1 MRISFCA
8 FVAMLVIVCNATR
21 ADELGTPIDLSSFSD
36 MDSVLDESA
45 NTFDTD
51 TTPIVPVDSS
61 GHAVWIRPYVTGIV
75 GASFGTINAGGSTT
89 WQNGPTSGGI
99 GTVNQGGGSFSEAMF
114 TGGGAIGMAI
124 DRPSG
129 LLRME
134 VEGRARGPMSGQTK
148 YSWKNGSNNDDEDPL
163 TTTATN
169 GWSAMVNFWRDYFFT
184 DRLGVYGGGG
194 FGVGGYQYAFQG
206 PIAGIP
212 DCDCFYDGSSTV
224 NTFAWQVGTG
234 ITYRL
239 NDRVTFDTGYRFFA
253 MTPGS
258 TMIRADFP
266 NTTGPDLIFG
276 SVTSAFSASE
286 LLFSI
291 RITEP
296 FRNWR

>member
-8 FVAMLVIVCNATR
+8 FVAMWGIVCTATR

-75 GASFGTINAGGSTT
+75 GASFGTINAGGST
-89 WQNGPTSGGI
+89 PYADGGQVQ
-99 GTVNQGGGSFSEAMF
+99 TVGSVNDTMF
-114 TGGGAIGMAI
+114 NGGGAIGMAI

-134 VEGRARGPMSGQTK
+134 VEGRARGPMSGQTTLGVK
-148 YSWKNGSNNDDEDPL
+148 WSQTTEEVGIPL
-163 TTTATN
+163 DVTVTN
-169 GWSAMVNFWRDYFFT
+169 GWSAMMNFWRDYFFT
-184 DRLGVYGGGG
+184 DRFGVYGGGG
-194 FGVGGYQYAFQG
+194 FGVGGYQYSTQG
-206 PIAGIP
+206 NYQASSGVV
-212 DCDCFYDGSSTV
+212 YYKGSSVV

-234 ITYRL
+234 VTYQL
-239 NDRVTFDTGYRFFA
+239 SDRITFDTGYRFFA
-253 MTPGS
+253 MNPGS
-258 TMIRADFP
+258 TPLLA
-266 NTTGPDLIFG
+266 TQG
-276 SVTSAFSASE
+276 SNFIPGGSYTSALSASE
-286 LLFSI
+286 LLLSV
-291 RITEP
+291 RIYEP

>member
-1 MRISFCA
+1 MRISLCA
-8 FVAMLVIVCNATR
+8 VVAILAVVCNVAR
-21 ADELGTPIDLSSFSD
+21 SDEVGTPIDLSSFSG

-45 NTFDTD
+45 NTFDAD

-61 GHAVWIRPYVTGIV
+61 GHAPWIRPYVTGIV
-75 GASFGTINAGGSTT
+75 GASFGTINAGGSTP
-89 WQNGPTSGGI
+89 WGNGPGGF
-99 GTVNQGGGSFSEAMF
+99 VNQAAGSFSEAMF

-148 YSWKNGSNNDDEDPL
+148 FSGTGNDGLIVVPETPL

-206 PIAGIP
+206 PDLGVP
-212 DCDCFYDGSSTV
+212 DAIYDGSSTV

-234 ITYRL
+234 VTYRL

-258 TMIRADFP
+258 TMIRGDFP
-266 NTTGPDLIFG
+266 KTTGPTLIFG

>member
-1 MRISFCA
+1 MRISLCA
-8 FVAMLVIVCNATR
+8 VVAILAVVCNVAR
-21 ADELGTPIDLSSFSD
+21 ADEVGTPIDLSSFSG

-45 NTFDTD
+45 NTFDAAA
-51 TTPIVPVDSS
+51 TPIVPVDSS
-61 GHAVWIRPYVTGIV
+61 GYAPWLRPYVTGIV
-75 GASFGTINAGGSTT
+75 GASFGTINAGGSTP
-89 WQNGPTSGGI
+89 WRNGPGGH
-99 GTVNQGGGSFSEAMF
+99 VDQAAGSFSEAMF

-148 YSWKNGSNNDDEDPL
+148 FSGTRNDGTIAIPETPL

-206 PIAGIP
+206 PVLGVP
-212 DCDCFYDGSSTV
+212 DAIYDGSSSV

-234 ITYRL
+234 VTYRL

-253 MTPGS
+253 MSPSS

-266 NTTGPDLIFG
+266 KTIGPDLIYG

-286 LLFSI
+286 LLLSV
-291 RITEP
+291 RIYEP
-296 FRNWR
+296 VRHWR